1 MSTLN
6 SDRVRGELLREWR
19 LAQQIELS
27 DLARRVNLSAAQV
40 QQLESGGTSLFYSE
54 PIKYSAA
61 RKVAKA
67 LGQDPESVIRTIA
80 NEAVSVD
87 PAVMSVQVLDDLIQ
101 LSEQR
106 KSAQQESS
114 GGARW
119 FARWVGWFSG
129 LLVLCAL
136 AAGFY
141 LHPTLITHWA
151 PEQWARVQSYLA
163 PAPTP
168 QLPVPVILTE
178 ASEAQLAA
186 DTAVP
191 EASAAVPADMAVLAS
206 SVPANSVSTL
216 ALPASVA
223 STAVS
228 LALPDS
234 LCQSTEQGAL
244 LTSKIPSKPGDMV
257 YIVPLK
263 AGSVCVKD
271 GSGKSTVLTLQVKEG
286 RSVYGPPPW
295 RVYFEHT
302 DQAQVYFQGERL
314 RWPEVPTRA
323 IVLREVKPQY

>member
-1 MSTLN
+1 MSTPN

-40 QQLESGGTSLFYSE
+40 QQLESGGSSLFYSE

-80 NEAVSVD
+80 NEGVSAD
-87 PAVMSVQVLDDLIQ
+87 PAMISVQVLDDLIQ

-114 GGARW
+114 GGARRFVRW
-119 FARWVGWFSG
+119 FLWWSG
-129 LLVLCAL
+129 LLVLGAL
-136 AAGFY
+136 ATGLY
-141 LHPTLITHWA
+141 LQPEPITHWA
-151 PEQWARVQSYLA
+151 TEQWARVQSYLA
-163 PAPTP
+163 PAPAT
-168 QLPVPVILTE
+168 QLPAPAVLTE
-178 ASEAQLAA
+178 ASDAQLAA
-186 DTAVP
+186 EAAVP
-191 EASAAVPADMAVLAS
+191 EASVSTPADMAALAS
-206 SVPANSVSTL
+206 AVPVNSASTPALPVSVAAPAVAL
-216 ALPASVA
+216 ALPE
-223 STAVS
+223 
-228 LALPDS
+228 S
-234 LCQSTEQGAL
+234 LCQSTEQGTL
-244 LTSKIPSKPGDMV
+244 LTSKIPSKAGDMV

-263 AGSVCVKD
+263 AGSVCAKD
-271 GSGKSTVLTLQVKEG
+271 GTGKSTVLTLQAKEG

-323 IVLREVKPQY
+323 IVLREVKPQ